1 MFRQILYT
9 QWRWGRLLVLF
20 LALAAFS
27 VPPLSVQSLGDP
39 AVSRWR
45 IDDILS
51 SVQSW
56 GLIYPLLAAGAG
68 LTLALTTWAP
78 DHTGRHVYALSLPLP
93 RWRYAL
99 LRFGAGAVLVATV
112 AGAVLLGALVA
123 AATVTP
129 PAGLRTFPF
138 ALALR
143 FGLAAFVAY
152 GAFFAISA
160 GTNRTAGYILATLG
174 GLVLAQIIV
183 TAAGSDV
190 NFLLSALERLLLWPG
205 PLEVFT
211 GRWMLVDV

>member
-9 QWRWGRLLVLF
+9 QWRWGRLPVLF

-39 AVSRWR
+39 TVARWM
-45 IDDILS
+45 IVEILS

-56 GLIYPLLAAGAG
+56 GLIYPLLAATVG
-68 LTLALTTWAP
+68 LVLALTTWAP
-78 DHTGRHVYALSLPLP
+78 DHAGRHVYALSLPLP
-93 RWRYAL
+93 RWEYAL
-99 LRFGAGAVLVATV
+99 LRFGAGAVLVAVVT
-112 AGAVLLGALVA
+112 AGVLFGALVA
-123 AATVTP
+123 VATITP
-129 PAGLRTFPF
+129 PPGLRVFPF

-152 GAFFAISA
+152 GTFFAISA

-174 GLVLAQIIV
+174 GLVLAQVIV
-183 TAAGSDV
+183 SAAGSDV
-190 NFLLSALERLLLWPG
+190 NFLLSILERLFLWPG